1 MRHANLN
8 RMSFCIRSKGEVRN
22 VSKNSRHPWFCC
34 EPRASGVSSVF
45 RARRYNVTTRVNA
58 TVMHASVGSRVMHAS
73 RARPYVPSDSER
85 RRGRDASDPGV
96 ALEDEEGDE
105 EDEHDDDD
113 RTLAEVLGD
122 VQASA
127 NMVFSRRDIARA
139 ETKLRALAHVRQG
152 PLSEETLDEHLDETL
167 EACRR
172 DEALGDRR
180 LVFTAERKERLRV
193 RLHETLVRPP
203 MRGVG
208 SGGAQAPRDSVAARA
223 RKTELQRE
231 RRRHARERRHAGTPA
246 SSDTPAGV
254 SLVIVVRST
263 ATGDRTAPQ
272 EVVLTTT
279 TEVVPAAVANAAE
292 EENSN
297 ARRSVTA
304 PRGTSIATPVVSAL
318 PPVGLTRDVEARS
331 TTRRRTPFRV
341 PWMDGTARPAKR
353 GAANE
358 PVVDA
363 AAPRSLS
370 AHNIP
375 IQNVAA
381 PTCRVE
387 DEPLATS
394 APARRIVAP
403 EDRGFHLPPRA
414 AARGRGARG
423 SVSSTPVA
431 PFKNPVIR
439 RKH

>member
-85 RRGRDASDPGV
+85 GRGRDASDPWV

-105 EDEHDDDD
+105 EDEHDNDD

-208 SGGAQAPRDSVAARA
+208 SGGAQA
-223 RKTELQRE
+223 K
-231 RRRHARERRHAGTPA
+231 RRLPYLRPPFF
-246 SSDTPAGV
+246 SD
-254 SLVIVVRST
+254 
-263 ATGDRTAPQ
+263 
-272 EVVLTTT
+272 
-279 TEVVPAAVANAAE
+279 
-292 EENSN
+292 
-297 ARRSVTA
+297 
-304 PRGTSIATPVVSAL
+304 
-318 PPVGLTRDVEARS
+318 
-331 TTRRRTPFRV
+331 
-341 PWMDGTARPAKR
+341 
-353 GAANE
+353 
-358 PVVDA
+358 
-363 AAPRSLS
+363 
-370 AHNIP
+370 
-375 IQNVAA
+375 
-381 PTCRVE
+381 
-387 DEPLATS
+387 
-394 APARRIVAP
+394 
-403 EDRGFHLPPRA
+403 
-414 AARGRGARG
+414 
-423 SVSSTPVA
+423 
-431 PFKNPVIR
+431 
-439 RKH
+439 